1 MGLMELLMESMANV
15 LRYVPNVEIKIM
27 IIIFSRDIELSI
39 EVKKWDMNDI
49 KRMPQLGN
57 LNWYKYE
64 YFLFKRTRLALEIE
78 TCKITQS

>member
-15 LRYVPNVEIKIM
+15 LRYVPNVEIKLM

-57 LNWYKYE
+57 LYWYKYE
-64 YFLFKRTRLALEIE
+64 
-78 TCKITQS
+78 